1 MARNKYAGRC
11 YCCGQ
16 WIEPGFGHFERHNG
30 GWRIKCVKCASGRVV
45 KGWTQEQVFE
55 WEEYCENLRGNERIK
70 GMLIVPGDKK
80 KEK

>member
-1 MARNKYAGRC
+1 MARNKYAGSC

-45 KGWTQEQVFE
+45 KETDKEVV
-55 WEEYCENLRGNERIK
+55 RVRK
-70 GMLIVPGDKK
+70 GAESGR
-80 KEK
+80 KES

>member
-1 MARNKYAGRC
+1 MARNKYTGRC

-45 KGWTQEQVFE
+45 KETDKEVV
-55 WEEYCENLRGNERIK
+55 RVRK
-70 GMLIVPGDKK
+70 GAESGR
-80 KEK
+80 KES